1 MEDSPFIEGASER
14 GISRRALLKRSAVA
28 GVGVTTLA
36 GLSVETAGARS
47 SAVDTVRWVS
57 PRGSLEVMDD
67 YNLHVPTVMGYFKP
81 LKINVKLN
89 AGDASGNLPQV
100 AAGQQDMGYAS
111 PGVLTASVEAGVP
124 VTSVWE
130 MIPSQVF
137 DFVLPAKSKIKN
149 PRQLRGKTIALY
161 NIGWKA
167 IVDPMLAEVGLDP
180 KTVKYREFG
189 PQWNQAV
196 ALNLADAGLSWEGL
210 RAQLEGTAAFF
221 GSGNAGLKFL
231 IGSEWGSKGPSNSYQ
246 VRTTDLKDSAKV
258 DIYTRLLAGS
268 VMGFEFA
275 RVNPRAAAQIVYEQF
290 PGMQKVMTPQVAVDS
305 IMQLAS
311 LYHTSRR
318 LPPHLYGYHYPNA
331 WTKYLNTV
339 YKLGQTKTR
348 LTTGGLLTNDLVKPA
363 NAKADKARARRDA
376 AKFKLSAAFKKTTL
390 PKGLPL

>member
-1 MEDSPFIEGASER
+1 MEDTPFIEGSSER
-14 GISRRALLKRSAVA
+14 GISRRELLKRSAVA

-81 LKINVKLN
+81 LNINVKLN

-137 DFVLPAKSKIKN
+137 DFVLPAESKIKN

-196 ALNLADAGLSWEGL
+196 ALKSGRRRPVLGGTQGAARRHGRVLRLRQRGAQVPDRLGMGLEGAVQQLSGSHRRPQGPGKGRHLYASPRRLGDGL
-210 RAQLEGTAAFF
+210 RVRPRQPTGGGPDRVRAVPGHAKGDDAPGCGRLDHAARKPLPHLEAAAAAPVRLPLPERVDEVPEH
-221 GSGNAGLKFL
+221 GVQARPDEDEADDWQACS
-231 IGSEWGSKGPSNSYQ
+231 
-246 VRTTDLKDSAKV
+246 RTT
-258 DIYTRLLAGS
+258 
-268 VMGFEFA
+268 
-275 RVNPRAAAQIVYEQF
+275 
-290 PGMQKVMTPQVAVDS
+290 
-305 IMQLAS
+305 
-311 LYHTSRR
+311 
-318 LPPHLYGYHYPNA
+318 
-331 WTKYLNTV
+331 W
-339 YKLGQTKTR
+339 
-348 LTTGGLLTNDLVKPA
+348 
-363 NAKADKARARRDA
+363 
-376 AKFKLSAAFKKTTL
+376 
-390 PKGLPL
+390 